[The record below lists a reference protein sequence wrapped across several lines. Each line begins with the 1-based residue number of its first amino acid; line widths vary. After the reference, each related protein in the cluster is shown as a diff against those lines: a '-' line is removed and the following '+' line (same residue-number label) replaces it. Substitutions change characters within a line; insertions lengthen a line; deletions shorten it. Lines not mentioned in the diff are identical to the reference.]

1 MTRFSALGPSD
12 ASGPAKDLLD
22 RTQAQLGRVPNLYRA
37 MAKAPAALEG
47 YLAFRAALGRGALS
61 PRLREQ
67 LALLVAEEN
76 GCGYCVAAHAFRGA
90 KMGIPPQELEANRVA
105 RAQDPR
111 SAAALRFARQF
122 LRARGAVSDLE
133 LDAARGA
140 GWGDGEIGEIAAHVA
155 LNSFSNAFSHLA
167 QPELDFP
174 ASGPV
179 PHA

>member
-1 MTRFSALGPSD
+1 MSRIPLLDPRQAT
-12 ASGPAKDLLD
+12 GPAKDLLD

-37 MAKAPAALEG
+37 MAQAPAALEG
-47 YLAFRAALGRGALS
+47 YLAFRAALGQGQLN

-76 GCGYCVAAHAFRGA
+76 ACGYCVSAHVFRGTR
-90 KMGIPPQELEANRVA
+90 MGIAPDELQANREGE
-105 RAQDPR
+105 AQDPKT
-111 SAAALRFARQF
+111 AAALRFARRG

-133 LDAARGA
+133 LDGARAA
-140 GWGDGEIGEIAAHVA
+140 GWSDGEITEIVAHVA

-174 ASGPV
+174 AVALVSHV
-179 PHA
+179 